1 MTNLLR
7 RNLLVLMLGV
17 TSLALTAAG
26 AVPSL
31 AKDGSDS
38 ESSGGSDSSGS
49 GGGDDSSGSGH
60 GDDNSGDDSGDGNSG
75 SDDDD
80 DSDDDSG
87 SDNSSGDSGGKQ
99 SSSDSKADKVSRPT
113 VIITLTPANLAG
125 VQNGSLAVVDNLGRV
140 LEIELDRVNGAQV
153 IKAKPH
159 GGDAKR
165 NPGPVTSFSIVPI
178 AQAPVHG

>member
-1 MTNLLR
+1 MTSLLR

-17 TSLALTAAG
+17 TTLALSAAG
-26 AVPSL
+26 AAPSF

-49 GGGDDSSGSGH
+49 GGGDDNSGSGH
-60 GDDNSGDDSGDGNSG
+60 DDDNSGHDSGDGNSG

-87 SDNSSGDSGGKQ
+87 SDNSSDDSSGKQ
-99 SSSDSKADKVSRPT
+99 SSSDSKADKG
-113 VIITLTPANLAG
+113 IPANRHHHADAGNLAG
-125 VQNGSLAVVDNLGRV
+125 VQNGTLAVVDNLGRV

-159 GGDAKR
+159 GGDARR
-165 NPGPVTSFSIVPI
+165 NPGPITSISVVPA